1 MSTKKFHCC
10 DHCPDDPDYHENNPV
25 DSHDTSCG
33 TAFWPCDSGGDR
45 VVSRSE

>member
-33 TAFWPCDSGGDR
+33 TWANPCNSGGDR
-45 VVSRSE
+45 VVIA